1 MAASQATAT
10 QLLSAAW
17 QKGRLLPAYL
27 FTGRGA
33 AVKWQLVKQL
43 ASHLNCERTADPSLR
58 SCRVELGSDTVS
70 WCVNCRW
77 IDKDEHPQA
86 LKVLSGEG
94 SKSGK
99 VAVEKAR
106 ELTEE
111 LAKSSNYYRV
121 IVVEDASQEFF
132 HRPAANALLKTIE
145 EPHPGILLIFF
156 ALSKEDVL
164 PTVVS
169 RCQLLAIVG
178 SSLIEEGIWSL
189 SSGVNPSEPLKIA
202 KFLEI
207 RQLLEETRDP
217 HRKKGLL
224 KSIALAEKLQ
234 ELLEDEELN
243 FDELIDFLVASEIN
257 DLSNLITS
265 SPDLTRYAGEL
276 LRLSEMAKI
285 HNRQF
290 VSRKPVLET
299 LAFSWSRLRT
309 ELKC

>member
-1 MAASQATAT
+1 VAI
-10 QLLSAAW
+10 
-17 QKGRLLPAYL
+17 
-27 FTGRGA
+27 
-33 AVKWQLVKQL
+33 
-43 ASHLNCERTADPSLR
+43 DP
-58 SCRVELGSDTVS
+58 DN

-99 VAVEKAR
+99 IAVEKAR
-106 ELTEE
+106 ELTNE
-111 LAKSSNYYRV
+111 LAMSSNYYRV
-121 IVVEDASQEFF
+121 IVVEEASQDIF

-156 ALSKEDVL
+156 ALSEEDVL

-169 RCQLLAIVG
+169 RCQTIAIVG
-178 SSLIEEGIWSL
+178 SSLAEEGIWSV
-189 SSGVNPSEPLKIA
+189 SAQIKPSDGPKAKKFDEILHLLK
-202 KFLEI
+202 EV
-207 RQLLEETRDP
+207 RDS
-217 HRKKGLL
+217 HRKKGLV
-224 KSIALAEKLQ
+224 KSMVLAEKLQ
-234 ELLEDEELN
+234 DLLEDEELN

-257 DLSNLITS
+257 DLSKEMTA

-276 LRLSEMAKI
+276 LRLCETAKI

-299 LAFSWSRLRT
+299 LAFSWNKLRT